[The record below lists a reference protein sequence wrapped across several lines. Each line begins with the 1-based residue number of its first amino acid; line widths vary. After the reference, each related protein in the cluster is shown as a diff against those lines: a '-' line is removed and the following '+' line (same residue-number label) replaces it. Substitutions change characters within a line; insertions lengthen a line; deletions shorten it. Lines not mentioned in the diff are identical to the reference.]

1 MGRQPYYQ
9 SEDHIQAEIHR
20 IIERSNALMRPAD
33 LAKQESKP
41 RPSIGELLKQLRR
54 ALMKG

>member
-9 SEDHIQAEIHR
+9 SEDHIQAEIRR
-20 IIERSNALMRPAD
+20 IIERSTAPMRPAD
-33 LAKQESKP
+33 LMKRERKP
-41 RPSIGELLKQLRR
+41 RPSIGKLLKKLRR